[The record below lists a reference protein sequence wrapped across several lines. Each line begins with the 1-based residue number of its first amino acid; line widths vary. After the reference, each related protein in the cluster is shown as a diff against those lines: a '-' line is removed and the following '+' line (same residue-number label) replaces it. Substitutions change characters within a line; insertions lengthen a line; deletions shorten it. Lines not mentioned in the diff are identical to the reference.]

1 MTLCISLE
9 TPNGFIVDNVAS
21 TKELNLHCFI
31 LSFSFT
37 AKWSMPK
44 ATDGKTESSSLS
56 SLCMTLTTM
65 AGTVFSFHFFFI
77 SFIIEAISEK
87 RMTGR
92 N

>member
-77 SFIIEAISEK
+77 SFIIEAISEN
-87 RMTGR
+87 RMAGL